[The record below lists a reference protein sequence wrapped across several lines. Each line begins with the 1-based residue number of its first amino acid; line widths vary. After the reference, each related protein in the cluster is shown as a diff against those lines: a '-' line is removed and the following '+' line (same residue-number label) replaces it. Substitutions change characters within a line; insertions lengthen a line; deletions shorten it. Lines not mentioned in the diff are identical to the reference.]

1 MKNIEYRVTLGI
13 KNAIFEQDP
22 EPYKALW
29 KDLLQNYKFATEG
42 DALRYA
48 DKLLD
53 KHPKVSPEICVII
66 GTYDVEKNSHTGER
80 IYYEGRDA
88 LKRAVKETY

>member
-1 MKNIEYRVTLGI
+1 MGNLEYRVTLGI
-13 KNAIFEQDP
+13 KTTIYEQDP
-22 EPYKALW
+22 KTYDTMWVDHIQTREHPTK
-29 KDLLQNYKFATEG
+29 QE
-42 DALRYA
+42 ALRYA